1 MPVQSGWFRFEP
13 IRRQMYVHICAK
25 YVARSFVMQ
34 TIAIAIHGQD
44 YVDGNVVPTFI
55 CETHRNF
62 QKYRTTLCPKFYC
75 VHN

>member
-1 MPVQSGWFRFEP
+1 
-13 IRRQMYVHICAK
+13 MYVHICAK

-62 QKYRTTLCPKFYC
+62 QKYRTTLCPSFIVYIIQHEFLLTSLPSWK
-75 VHN
+75 